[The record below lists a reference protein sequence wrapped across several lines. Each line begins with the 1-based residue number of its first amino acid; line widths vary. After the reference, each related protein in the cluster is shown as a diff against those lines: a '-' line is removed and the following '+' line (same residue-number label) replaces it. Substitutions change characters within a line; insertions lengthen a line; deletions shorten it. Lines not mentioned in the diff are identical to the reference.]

1 MPRQLRW
8 SKVFPSR
15 FSQQV
20 SISMKFHILLQNVD
34 FWMLKFDLEGQEMVE
49 TSKRKV
55 TEMARFH
62 LLVSF
67 M

>member
-1 MPRQLRW
+1 
-8 SKVFPSR
+8 
-15 FSQQV
+15 
-20 SISMKFHILLQNVD
+20 MKFHILLQNVD